1 MDCWQPAT
9 RLPDPSVMRVETWMP
24 AADLPRLR
32 VGEPAWVSLEAEPQV
47 RLRATVSE
55 IAEAPIDST
64 KGTVYRQLWRSTIRR
79 GSCSRE

>member
-1 MDCWQPAT
+1 
-9 RLPDPSVMRVETWMP
+9 MRVETWMP

-55 IAEAPIDST
+55 IAEAPIDSPNGPIYPVT
-64 KGTVYRQLWRSTIRR
+64 LSVDNPQGLLLAGENVHVRTSGPEAPAR
-79 GSCSRE
+79 